1 MFLLYNKV
9 AQSIANTLAGY
20 NAGAWGF
27 FRDGVANELSSLVES
42 MPGGSKNITLLK
54 KSMPY
59 INRSTDWVNN
69 AKSFSYYDS
78 ENGIHNKKTDK
89 PILADPSNDTGNKIK
104 DKVRPTLNED
114 VGYLNV
120 SGVPQLSVYDEGTK
134 VGFDKVVSDNEYTSY
149 TAVDDRIDPKSLLSR
164 TSKWFKRAENDYI
177 ARRFKTIHSRFHTEP
192 NNVSEMESDISN
204 PAFSKTY
211 GLSHGRNL
219 LKLKPDQSENYDN
232 PYCRVWTWH
241 HQYQRVISDSIR
253 PFRNNSGEP
262 ATLEDLDK
270 ENGWDAFRASA
281 EGGFKNGSSRLSEY
295 GAMYDDNGKTN
306 GFVNITPKY
315 SGKTGQQSVGLK
327 HCMFSIENLAWKGM
341 FNDYDEGIESY
352 GLSSDQKGP
361 LGGRIMWFPPYGL
374 TFQET
379 STARW
384 DENTFIGRGEPMYTY
399 SNTTRTGSLSFKL
412 LIDHPAILDYWDRKY
427 ETGTKEESNV
437 DDVDSKEQEMLRFFA
452 GCERLDATDAD
463 LPTSSAVEETVPD
476 EEQPQVQSGNIIQF
490 LVFYPNNYS
499 GMDDKIDGKVDP
511 IKYLV
516 NGVGT
521 QKKYVSG
528 TKNGIQDLQTDVS
541 QNFVWNGKTVG
552 GYEMR
557 DVGISLVTDF
567 TKTNA
572 ITELSSSID
581 SNDKVT
587 LMKMFDSKYV
597 SSAAQAPDDEKGAE
611 EWHKNR
617 YYYRADKNTLGQVLL
632 GKNDSYIDNRSYKLN
647 STGYQDAVSYYTLKD
662 PTYSLTE
669 MFVAIEGDN
678 SNVLSGLYD
687 KEHVAVIKSVLAGD
701 KGKITKVVCS
711 GMASKDSNSQRSH
724 ENQSSLARNRAKTVK
739 DWLEKK
745 LGVKCEIGKLEVSTK
760 QSESG
765 QNANDKVD
773 KLTRMALVE
782 IHYGT
787 DETSDASE
795 TQVAIDENG
804 NVESNT
810 STMTNTPSGSTEDL
824 TIGRVHKEVAV
835 KKRYD
840 YETRFF
846 KQLQENDP
854 YMTELLSERVKYFN
868 PAFHSMSPEGFNARL
883 TFLNQ
888 CMRQG
893 PTISGSDTQ
902 NENANNLS
910 FGRPPVCV
918 LRVGDF
924 YNTKVIITSLSI
936 EYDPLTWDLNQEGI
950 GVMPMIANV
959 TMQMNFIGGSDLGG
973 PIQRLQNA
981 LSFNYY
987 ANASVY
993 DNRAENIEYEKDGFG
1008 SVKNFKAF
1016 TGQHF

>member
-1 MFLLYNKV
+1 MFLLYNQV

-20 NAGAWGF
+20 NAGAWNF
-27 FRDGVANELSSLVES
+27 FRNEMANELSSLVGT
-42 MPGGSKNITLLK
+42 MPTATKSISLLK
-54 KSMPY
+54 NNLPY
-59 INRSTDWVNN
+59 IKRSIDWVNN
-69 AKSFSYYDS
+69 AKNFSYYSS
-78 ENGIHNKKTDK
+78 ENGILDKKTGK
-89 PILADPSNDTGNKIK
+89 PILADPSNDSGNKIM
-104 DKVRPTLNED
+104 DSFHPSLNEG
-114 VGYLNV
+114 VGYLNTD
-120 SGVPQLSVYDEGTK
+120 GVPLHSVYDEGAK
-134 VGFDKVVSDNEYTSY
+134 IGFDKVVSDNEYASY
-149 TAVDDRIDPKSLLSR
+149 TAIDDRVDPRSLLSR
-164 TSKWFKRAENDYI
+164 TSEWFKRSKNDYI
-177 ARRFKTIHSRFHTEP
+177 AKRFKTIHSRFHTEP

-204 PAFSKTY
+204 SSFSRTY

-219 LKLKPDQSENYDN
+219 LKLEPDQSQNYDN

-315 SGKTGQQSVGLK
+315 SGKTGRQSVGLK

-374 TFQET
+374 TFQE
-379 STARW
+379 SSNARW

-412 LIDHPAILDYWDRKY
+412 LIDHPAVLDYWDRKY
-427 ETGTKEESNV
+427 EIGTKEESSV
-437 DDVDSKEQEMLRFFA
+437 DDVNSKEQEMLRFFA
-452 GCERLDATDAD
+452 GCDRLNASDAD
-463 LPTSSAVEETVPD
+463 LPSSLEITEAEPEED
-476 EEQPQVQSGNIIQF
+476 QAQKQSGNIIQF

-499 GMDDKIDGKVDP
+499 GMDDKIDSEVDP
-511 IKYLV
+511 IKYLI
-516 NGVGT
+516 NGVCA
-521 QKKYVSG
+521 QKKYVA
-528 TKNGIQDLQTDVS
+528 NGNIQDLQTDVS
-541 QNFVWNGKTVG
+541 QNFVWGDKTVG

-557 DVGISLVTDF
+557 DSGISLVTDF
-567 TKTNA
+567 TNTNA
-572 ITELSSSID
+572 ITDLSSSV
-581 SNDKVT
+581 NEGDKVT
-587 LMKMFDSKYV
+587 LMKMFESKYV
-597 SSAAQAPDDEKGAE
+597 SNAAQAPDDEKGKEA
-611 EWHKNR
+611 WHKNR
-617 YYYRADKNTLGQVLL
+617 YYYRADKNTLNQVLL
-632 GKNDSYIDNRSYKLN
+632 GKNDSYIDKKSYKLN
-647 STGYQDAVSYYTLKD
+647 STGYKEAVSYFALKD
-662 PTYSLTE
+662 PTYSLAE
-669 MFVAIEGDN
+669 MFVAIEGD
-678 SNVLSGLYD
+678 SNNILSGLYD
-687 KEHVAVIKSVLAGD
+687 KEHVAVIKSILSGE
-701 KGKITKVVCS
+701 KGKITKIVCS

-724 ENQSSLARNRAKTVK
+724 DNQSSLAKNRAKTVK
-739 DWLEKK
+739 GWLEKK
-745 LGVKCEIGKLEVSTK
+745 LGVKCEIGNLEVSEK
-760 QSESG
+760 QSESNK
-765 QNANDKVD
+765 NANDKVD

-782 IHYGT
+782 IHYGS
-787 DETSDASE
+787 DETEDASE
-795 TQVAIDENG
+795 THIVVDENG
-804 NVESNT
+804 DVESSALT
-810 STMTNTPSGSTEDL
+810 VTNTPSGSTEDN
-824 TIGRVHKEVAV
+824 TIGRVHKEAVV

-854 YMTELLSERVKYFN
+854 YMTELLSERIKYFN
-868 PAFHSMSPEGFNARL
+868 PTFHSMSPEGFNARL

-893 PTISGSDTQ
+893 PTISGSDTN

-918 LRVGDF
+918 LRIGDF
-924 YNTKVIITSLSI
+924 YNTKVVITNLSI

-950 GVMPMIANV
+950 GVMPMIANIS
-959 TMQMNFIGGSDLGG
+959 MQMNFIGGSDLGG

-1008 SVKNFKAF
+1008 AVKNFKAF

>member
-1 MFLLYNKV
+1 MFLLYNRV

-20 NAGAWGF
+20 NAGAWSF

-42 MPGGSKNITLLK
+42 MPGDSKNVTLLK
-54 KSMPY
+54 KSIPY
-59 INRSTDWVNN
+59 INRSVDWVNN
-69 AKSFSYYDS
+69 AKSFSYYD
-78 ENGIHNKKTDK
+78 KKTDK
-89 PILADPSNDTGNKIK
+89 PILADPSNNTGNKIK
-104 DKVRPTLNED
+104 DRVHPTLNEG

-149 TAVDDRIDPKSLLSR
+149 TAVDDRVDHKSLLSR
-164 TSKWFKRAENDYI
+164 TSKWFKRTENDYI

-192 NNVSEMESDISN
+192 NNVSEMESDMSN

-219 LKLKPDQSENYDN
+219 LKLQPDQSQNYDN

-295 GAMYDDNGKTN
+295 GTMYDDNGKTN

-315 SGKTGQQSVGLK
+315 SGKTGQKVVALK

-374 TFQET
+374 SFQET

-427 ETGTKEESNV
+427 EIGAKEESSV
-437 DDVDSKEQEMLRFFA
+437 DDIESKEQEMLRFFA
-452 GCERLDATDAD
+452 GCDRLNATNAD
-463 LPTSSAVEETVPD
+463 LTTSSAVEETEP
-476 EEQPQVQSGNIIQF
+476 EEGQPQVQSGNIIQF

-499 GMDDKIDGKVDP
+499 GMDDKVDGEVDP

-521 QKKYVSG
+521 QKRFVSNSQ
-528 TKNGIQDLQTDVS
+528 NGIQDFQTDVS
-541 QNFVWNGKTVG
+541 QNFVFGGKAVG

-557 DVGISLVTDF
+557 DSGISLVTGF
-567 TKTNA
+567 TKTNE
-572 ITELSSSID
+572 ICELPIAVGGFAD
-581 SNDKVT
+581 GKVR

-597 SSAAQAPDDEKGAE
+597 SSSMQAPNDEKAAE
-611 EWHKNR
+611 EWHKKR

-632 GKNDSYIDNRSYKLN
+632 GKNDSYIDTKSYKLN
-647 STGYQDAVSYYTLKD
+647 STGYQAAVSYYKLKD
-662 PTYSLTE
+662 PTYSFTE
-669 MFVAIEGDN
+669 LYVAVEGDSTN
-678 SNVLSGLYD
+678 ILSGLYD
-687 KEHVAVIKSVLAGD
+687 KEHVALIMSVLSGE

-711 GMASKDSNSQRSH
+711 GMASSDSNSKRSDR
-724 ENQSSLARNRAKTVK
+724 NQSSLAKNRAKTIK
-739 DWLEKK
+739 NWLEKK
-745 LGVKCEIGKLEVSTK
+745 LGVECTYGKFEVSSK
-760 QSESG
+760 QSESTK
-765 QNANDKVD
+765 NVNDMVD

-782 IHYGT
+782 IHYGG
-787 DETSDASE
+787 ETTEDASE
-795 TQVAIDENG
+795 TQVVVDENG

-810 STMTNTPSGSTEDL
+810 STITNTPSGSTEDL
-824 TIGRVHKEVAV
+824 TIERTRKELVV

-918 LRVGDF
+918 LRIGDF

-936 EYDPLTWDLNQEGI
+936 DYDPLTWDLNQEGI

-1008 SVKNFKAF
+1008 EVRNFKAF
-1016 TGQHF
+1016 TGQNF